1 MNEKE
6 LETISNAVT
15 KLDLLCTLSIDPVD
29 TISKSDIQ
37 TLLYTI
43 LDYVHEIK
51 SITDKAKIKNKN

>member
-1 MNEKE
+1 MSEKE
-6 LETISNAVT
+6 LEIISNAAT

-29 TISKSDIQ
+29 FISKPDMQ

-51 SITDKAKIKNKN
+51 NITDKAKTEQ

>member
-6 LETISNAVT
+6 LEIISNAIT
-15 KLDLLCTLSIDPVD
+15 KLHLLCTLSIDPVD

-51 SITDKAKIKNKN
+51 NITDKAKTKK